1 MEQATLF
8 LSNIRKKKRC
18 RYVICTDHSHI
29 LTSHLTAGQRE
40 DANTSYLTSSR
51 QSQPSP
57 PSLPFPPLRWNRPQR
72 QTLWSSV
79 PATRLRYLR
88 PPLPAIQL
96 PQQQQQQQRHT
107 NTAGLANHSSSREVL
122 ANKKWG
128 EKKAVK
134 SLSETPLHKIFLGFP
149 AALKSCLSLFMF
161 RVQSQEANVRSPQS
175 LRNAWLYQFW
185 ENPYKQY
192 AEKHTGGYSW

>member
-1 MEQATLF
+1 MCYLYQPLPYPHKSPYSWSERGCEHF
-8 LSNIRKKKRC
+8 LPNKQP
-18 RYVICTDHSHI
+18 
-29 LTSHLTAGQRE
+29 A
-40 DANTSYLTSSR
+40 
-51 QSQPSP
+51 QSALA
-57 PSLPFPPLRWNRPQR
+57 SLPFPPLRWIRPQR

-88 PPLPAIQL
+88 PPLPAIRL
-96 PQQQQQQQRHT
+96 PQQQQQQQQQQHT

-128 EKKAVK
+128 AGGKAVK

-161 RVQSQEANVRSPQS
+161 RVQSHGANVRSPQS
-175 LRNAWLYQFW
+175 LGNAWLYQFW

-192 AEKHTGGYSW
+192 AETYIHDNKLSYRLGP